1 MRKKMYDSPQTL
13 FLIPISILQWGKPL
27 IFQTLFLNLISI
39 LQWGKP
45 LIFQTLFLDL
55 VEFIA

>member
-1 MRKKMYDSPQTL
+1 MTRLKTL
-13 FLIPISILQWGKPL
+13 FLIP
-27 IFQTLFLNLISI
+27 ISI